1 LPKENIPE
9 ERTYALLEDEVHL
22 QLIQPIYDAL
32 NGSGRIILQMER
44 SGDIKDKKSGLIIA
58 GNSDTGKS
66 AREIVSVSRKTTLH
80 IIMTF

>member
-1 LPKENIPE
+1 
-9 ERTYALLEDEVHL
+9 
-22 QLIQPIYDAL
+22 
-32 NGSGRIILQMER
+32 LQMER